1 MTYNIHG
8 GVVSIPGDTECIE
21 MHGGIIHLYGKV
33 GRLIQHGGIV
43 KRYADVDGRPQQPQ
57 QQPRVEYRDR
67 IVWKDK
73 VVYRDKVVIR
83 DREDCQRELRELRG
97 AAKYWQAKAEAL
109 SEENRELKQE
119 LEDTERTKLLR
130 EVEDLQIKLKASH
143 NREQVL
149 IHQRREAERRA
160 QQTIASAWD
169 QYRPTKEAC
178 RQVYENLKAFLD
190 CETD

>member
-1 MTYNIHG
+1 MKYNIYG
-8 GVVSIPGDTECIE
+8 GVVSIPGDTEHIE

-43 KRYADVDGRPQQPQ
+43 KHYADVDGRPQQPQ
-57 QQPRVEYRDR
+57 QQPKVEYRDR
-67 IVWKDK
+67 IVYRDVIK
-73 VVYRDKVVIR
+73 YRDKVVIR

-97 AAKYWQAKAEAL
+97 GVKYWQDKAEAL
-109 SEENRELKQE
+109 SKENRELKQE
-119 LEDTERTKLLR
+119 LDDTERTKLLR

-149 IHQRREAERRA
+149 IHQRREAEKRA